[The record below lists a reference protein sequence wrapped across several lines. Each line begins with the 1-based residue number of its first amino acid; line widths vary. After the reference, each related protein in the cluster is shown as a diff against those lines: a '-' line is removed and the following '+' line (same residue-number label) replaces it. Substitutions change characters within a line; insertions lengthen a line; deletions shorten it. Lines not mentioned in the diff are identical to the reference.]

1 MSPLN
6 ARPILVDTNVI
17 LEAHRCRCW
26 NPLVGGLQV
35 ETVEMCIAEAYTG
48 QQRRRDQLII
58 DPGALRK
65 SFHSVHAVSKSITA
79 GIALLDGPALDIGE
93 RELWAHAFHRQ
104 DAWVLCGPDA
114 ASMRFGYI
122 HGFRDRMIS
131 LEELLRSVGSR
142 IPPDLRLHY
151 KAAWL
156 RELFAKF
163 ALETK

>member
-1 MSPLN
+1 MSLLN
-6 ARPILVDTNVI
+6 SRPILVDTNVI

-26 NPLVGGLQV
+26 NPLAGGLQV
-35 ETVEMCIAEAYTG
+35 ETVDMCIAEANTG
-48 QQRRRDQLII
+48 QQRRRNQLII
-58 DPGALRK
+58 DPVALRR
-65 SFHSVHAVSKSITA
+65 SFHAVHAVSKVAVAS
-79 GIALLDGPALDIGE
+79 IALLDGPALHAGE
-93 RELWAHAFHRQ
+93 RELWAHAFHRH

-142 IPPDLRLHY
+142 IPSDLRGHY
-151 KAAWL
+151 KTAWL
-156 RELFAKF
+156 RELFARL